1 MKNKGADN
9 WLKYPVVVIKGAC
22 MGAADVVPGVSGG
35 TIALLMGIYQRLI
48 DAIHSVL
55 PALPLLLRGRLRLF
69 CRSIDGTF
77 LALLFGGILLSV
89 LSIAKLM
96 TWLLETHPVQV
107 WSLFFGLILASSFF
121 VLKGVGKL
129 RIQHLLAMVAGIAA
143 AAAIS
148 LLSPA
153 ETPDASWFIFLS
165 GAIAICAMILPG
177 ISGSFIL
184 LLLGKYEFIMQAVT
198 TMNVPVLMLFAAG
211 AVVGLL
217 SFSQLLSWLLKQYY
231 ATTLS
236 LLSGFMLGSLV
247 KVWPW
252 KEALSDGTEIPI
264 MPFVYEEIYSIPSQY
279 GHSLLFFF
287 IGCVVVLIVE
297 IITKKTV
304 K

>member
-1 MKNKGADN
+1 MKNRGADN

-69 CRSIDGTF
+69 WRSIDGTF

-153 ETPDASWFIFLS
+153 ETPDAWWFIFLS

-252 KEALSDGTEIPI
+252 KEEFSDGTELPI

-279 GHSLLFFF
+279 GYSLLFFL

>member
-1 MKNKGADN
+1 MKNRGADN

-129 RIQHLLAMVAGIAA
+129 RIQHLLAMVAGIAV

-153 ETPDASWFIFLS
+153 ETPDAWWFIFLS

-198 TMNVPVLMLFAAG
+198 TMNVPVLILFAAG

>member
-1 MKNKGADN
+1 MKNRGADN
-9 WLKYPVVVIKGAC
+9 WLKYPVVVINGAC

-55 PALPLLLRGRLRLF
+55 PALPLLLKGRLRLF
-69 CRSIDGTF
+69 WRSIDGTF

-153 ETPDASWFIFLS
+153 ETPDAWWFIFLS

>member
-1 MKNKGADN
+1 MKNRGVDN

-69 CRSIDGTF
+69 WRSIDGTF

-153 ETPDASWFIFLS
+153 ETPDAWWFIFLS

-264 MPFVYEEIYSIPSQY
+264 MPFVYE
-279 GHSLLFFF
+279 
-287 IGCVVVLIVE
+287 
-297 IITKKTV
+297 
-304 K
+304 

>member
-1 MKNKGADN
+1 
-9 WLKYPVVVIKGAC
+9 
-22 MGAADVVPGVSGG
+22 
-35 TIALLMGIYQRLI
+35 
-48 DAIHSVL
+48 
-55 PALPLLLRGRLRLF
+55 
-69 CRSIDGTF
+69 
-77 LALLFGGILLSV
+77 
-89 LSIAKLM
+89 M

-153 ETPDASWFIFLS
+153 ETPDAWWFIFLS

>member
-1 MKNKGADN
+1 MKNRGADN

-55 PALPLLLRGRLRLF
+55 PALPLLLKGRLRLF
-69 CRSIDGTF
+69 WRSIDGTF

-129 RIQHLLAMVAGIAA
+129 LIQHLLAMVAGIAA

-153 ETPDASWFIFLS
+153 ETPDAWWFIFLS

>member
-1 MKNKGADN
+1 MKNRGADN

-55 PALPLLLRGRLRLF
+55 PALPLLLKGRLRLF
-69 CRSIDGTF
+69 WRSIDGTF

-153 ETPDASWFIFLS
+153 ETPDAWWFIFLS

-279 GHSLLFFF
+279 GYSLLFFF

>member
-1 MKNKGADN
+1 
-9 WLKYPVVVIKGAC
+9 
-22 MGAADVVPGVSGG
+22 
-35 TIALLMGIYQRLI
+35 
-48 DAIHSVL
+48 
-55 PALPLLLRGRLRLF
+55 
-69 CRSIDGTF
+69 
-77 LALLFGGILLSV
+77 
-89 LSIAKLM
+89 
-96 TWLLETHPVQV
+96 
-107 WSLFFGLILASSFF
+107 
-121 VLKGVGKL
+121 
-129 RIQHLLAMVAGIAA
+129 
-143 AAAIS
+143 
-148 LLSPA
+148 
-153 ETPDASWFIFLS
+153 
-165 GAIAICAMILPG
+165 MILPG